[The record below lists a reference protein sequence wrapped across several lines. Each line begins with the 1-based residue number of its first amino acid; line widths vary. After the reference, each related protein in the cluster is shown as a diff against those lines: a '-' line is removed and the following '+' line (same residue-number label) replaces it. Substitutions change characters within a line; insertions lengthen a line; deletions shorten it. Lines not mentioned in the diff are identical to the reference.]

1 MTRVPRRG
9 SYAGIEAIKLGQVRL
24 EWEHVMD
31 NLKSYL
37 ITRLL
42 AVMGAVVVIEII
54 VLTPVR
60 RILLPIAAHV
70 AQMETVS
77 NSLRLQDIIGL
88 LYIMLFGRGEGAV
101 LGVLGRSQIFLLLLA
116 IGMILL
122 APPAGGVM
130 VYAWL
135 VARRVNELEE
145 QREKESEAYSAKRNR
160 MFSDFAHDL
169 RTPITT
175 IAGYAGALSDGM
187 VKEPAQQK
195 EYLEAIRRK
204 SERMSELINLLFDYV
219 KLGSTDYKLNKKD
232 CDVNALVAEIAASL
246 YTDMEEA
253 GMELIADI
261 PETPF
266 VVNLDR
272 SQAGRLINNLLIN
285 AMRHNPSGTKIA
297 VSVKRIA
304 GAELLAVADSGVP
317 IEGQAA
323 KLFEPFVKGDKSRS
337 GDRGSGLGLSICK
350 MIADM
355 HGWSIGLAQPYEGYT
370 KAFVVK
376 ITED

>member
-1 MTRVPRRG
+1 
-9 SYAGIEAIKLGQVRL
+9 
-24 EWEHVMD
+24 MD

-42 AVMGAVVVIEII
+42 AVMGAVAVIEII

-70 AQMETVS
+70 AQMETAT
-77 NSLRLQDIIGL
+77 NSLRLQDIFSLI
-88 LYIMLFGRGEGAV
+88 YIAFFGRGEGAV
-101 LGVLGRSQIFLLLLA
+101 LSVLGRSQIFLLLLA
-116 IGMILL
+116 IFAIIL
-122 APPAGGVM
+122 APLAAGVM

-145 QREKESEAYSAKRNR
+145 QREKEREAYAAKRNR

-232 CDVNALVAEIAASL
+232 CDVNELVAEIAASL
-246 YTDMEEA
+246 YTDVEEA

-266 VVNLDR
+266 VVSLDR
-272 SQAGRLINNLLIN
+272 SQAGRLINNLLVN

-355 HGWSIGLAQPYEGYT
+355 HGWSIGLAQPYEGYS

-376 ITED
+376 ITES

>member
-1 MTRVPRRG
+1 
-9 SYAGIEAIKLGQVRL
+9 
-24 EWEHVMD
+24 MD

-37 ITRLL
+37 ITRLV
-42 AVMGAVVVIEII
+42 AVMGAVALFEII
-54 VLTPVR
+54 VLIPVR
-60 RILLPIAAHV
+60 RILLPIAAHA
-70 AQMETVS
+70 AQMETAS
-77 NSLRLQDIIGL
+77 NSLRLQDALSL
-88 LYIMLFGRGEGAV
+88 LYIVLFGRGEGAV
-101 LGVLGRSQIFLLLLA
+101 LSVLSRSQIILVLLA
-116 IGMILL
+116 IVIILL
-122 APPAGGVM
+122 APLAAGVM

-135 VARRVNELEE
+135 AARRVNELEE
-145 QREKESEAYSAKRNR
+145 QREKEREAYAAKRNL

-175 IAGYAGALSDGM
+175 ISGYAGALCDGM

-195 EYLEAIRRK
+195 EYLEAIRKK

-219 KLGSTDYKLNKKD
+219 KLGSADYKLNKKD

-246 YTDMEEA
+246 YTDVEEA

-261 PETPF
+261 PETPY
-266 VVNLDR
+266 VVSLDR
-272 SQAGRLINNLLIN
+272 LQAGRLINNLLVN

-304 GAELLAVADSGVP
+304 GAELLTVADSGVP

-323 KLFEPFVKGDKSRS
+323 RLFEPFVKGDESRS

-355 HGWSIGLAQPYEGYT
+355 HGWSIGLAQPYEGYS

-376 ITED
+376 ITES

>member
-42 AVMGAVVVIEII
+42 AVMGAVAVFEII

-60 RILLPIAAHV
+60 RILLPIAAAV
-70 AQMETVS
+70 AQMETAS
-77 NSLRLQDIIGL
+77 NSLRLQDIFSLI
-88 LYIMLFGRGEGAV
+88 YIALFGRGEGVV
-101 LGVLGRSQIFLLLLA
+101 LSVLGRSQIFLVLLA

-122 APPAGGVM
+122 APLAGGVM

-145 QREKESEAYSAKRNR
+145 QREKEREAYSAKRNR

-219 KLGSTDYKLNKKD
+219 KLGSTDLPSRKN
-232 CDVNALVAEIAASL
+232 IW
-246 YTDMEEA
+246 
-253 GMELIADI
+253 
-261 PETPF
+261 TPF
-266 VVNLDR
+266 
-272 SQAGRLINNLLIN
+272 AE
-285 AMRHNPSGTKIA
+285 NPSA
-297 VSVKRIA
+297 
-304 GAELLAVADSGVP
+304 
-317 IEGQAA
+317 
-323 KLFEPFVKGDKSRS
+323 
-337 GDRGSGLGLSICK
+337 
-350 MIADM
+350 
-355 HGWSIGLAQPYEGYT
+355 
-370 KAFVVK
+370 
-376 ITED
+376 

>member
-1 MTRVPRRG
+1 
-9 SYAGIEAIKLGQVRL
+9 
-24 EWEHVMD
+24 MD

-37 ITRLL
+37 VTRLV
-42 AVMGAVVVIEII
+42 AVMGAVALFEII
-54 VLTPVR
+54 VLGAVR
-60 RILLPIAAHV
+60 QILLPIAAAA
-70 AQMETVS
+70 AQMESAS
-77 NSLRLQDIIGL
+77 NSLRLQDIFSLI
-88 LYIMLFGRGEGAV
+88 YIAFFGRGEGAV
-101 LGVLGRSQIFLLLLA
+101 LSVLGRSQIFLLLLA
-116 IGMILL
+116 IFAIIL
-122 APPAGGVM
+122 APLAAGVM
-130 VYAWL
+130 VYSWL

-145 QREKESEAYSAKRNR
+145 QREKEREAYAAKRNR

-187 VKEPAQQK
+187 VKDPAQQK
-195 EYLEAIRRK
+195 EYLEAICRK

-232 CDVNALVAEIAASL
+232 CDVNALVAEIAATL
-246 YTDMEEA
+246 YTDVEEA

-266 VVNLDR
+266 VVSLDR

-285 AMRHNPSGTKIA
+285 AMRHNPSGTRIA